1 VIKQGAIGMKLIRA
15 VTICLALLPAWAGA
29 QNFQGKPF
37 LAVQGH
43 AEAKFKPDIFP
54 LQVSISDTGTDAA
67 KSQSL
72 VEGLAKTVLAQTGK
86 LKIPD
91 ADMEVGNLSISPD
104 TDWDTE
110 TKTQI
115 FKGNE
120 YSRQIRVRF
129 RSLDDLRAFI
139 AAMPASPALRLE
151 TDSFEYSKAA
161 EVKRKLRRE
170 AIEDGRKAG
179 EEMASAV
186 GKRLLD
192 LFNVSDT
199 AQSVVRSSSGYS
211 GEGTTLDTVT
221 VMGSAINADIVLR
234 EGEITI
240 SADAYLVYLIGN

>member
-1 VIKQGAIGMKLIRA
+1 MKIFRMA
-15 VTICLALLPAWAGA
+15 VLLLALVPPHVAA

-54 LQVSISDTGTDAA
+54 LQITISDTGTDAA

-72 VEGLAKTVLAQTGK
+72 VEGLAKTVLTQTSK
-86 LKIPD
+86 LNIPD
-91 ADMEVGNLSISPD
+91 SDMEVGNLSISPD
-104 TDWDTE
+104 IDWDSE
-110 TKTQI
+110 TKSQI

-120 YSRQIRVRF
+120 YSREIKVRF
-129 RSLDDLRAFI
+129 RRLDDLRSFI
-139 AAMPASPALRLE
+139 AAMPASQALRLE
-151 TDSFEYSKAA
+151 TDEFEYSKAA
-161 EVKRKLRRE
+161 EVKRKLRRQ
-170 AIEDGRKAG
+170 AIEDGRIAG

-199 AQSVVRSSSGYS
+199 SQSVVRSSSGYS
-211 GEGTTLDTVT
+211 GGNATLDSVT
-221 VMGSAINADIVLR
+221 VQGAILSPDIVLR

-240 SADAYLVYLIGN
+240 EADAYLVYLIGN